1 MGSAHMR
8 CAPGLST
15 LPGHIWPQA
24 QARGYKSWG
33 IDDCCLAAN
42 RVSLGSTW
50 RAVTWGARTGH
61 CRYTMCCINDPWRVY
76 YLFLFIFYNCHHHPQ
91 GSWGGHSLCCVKKQN
106 ISKVKLLTKIHST
119 SGSQEKSFL
128 GFLLFGIAQA
138 TFWVWKEA
146 IWQDF
151 PQRFVLNFPWFW
163 LSLILSFIS
172 CYYLYLFKIVYCV
185 FSIMLHIL
193 MENVGHTRKKTL
205 SFHL

>member
-1 MGSAHMR
+1 MIHD
-8 CAPGLST
+8 
-15 LPGHIWPQA
+15 
-24 QARGYKSWG
+24 KS
-33 IDDCCLAAN
+33 II
-42 RVSLGSTW
+42 
-50 RAVTWGARTGH
+50 
-61 CRYTMCCINDPWRVY
+61 YF
-76 YLFLFIFYNCHHHPQ
+76 YLFFIIVIIIPKAVGVDTHFFF
-91 GSWGGHSLCCVKKQN
+91 VKKQN

-151 PQRFVLNFPWFW
+151 PQRFVLNFLWFW
-163 LSLILSFIS
+163 LSLIISFIS

-185 FSIMLHIL
+185 FYIMLHIL